1 MEIYKYKKNV
11 GSFAT
16 IIVLLETFDK
26 SKLYISI
33 QCVADSYIVVCG
45 TQSPRMTV
53 GGLSYGILIKWLSR
67 FKSPEPYIFAN
78 FKLTIKAAYKMILI
92 VYYISGWMLTVY
104 QPKTVPEFL
113 NSLLN

>member
-1 MEIYKYKKNV
+1 M
-11 GSFAT
+11 T
-16 IIVLLETFDK
+16 H
-26 SKLYISI
+26 
-33 QCVADSYIVVCG
+33 CVVCG
-45 TQSPRMTV
+45 TQSPRMMV

-67 FKSPEPYIFAN
+67 FQSPEPYIFAN